1 MATASWKA
9 CYIPISH
16 KDMQAVN
23 NDLFS
28 EPISSSSELK
38 QLSAEVLKKY
48 LLPLFTNKSILK
60 IGHNAKFDM
69 HFLAQIFGEDAEI
82 FPLDDTCVMSY
93 DLDSSEHGHS
103 LDELSE
109 LFLAHKMISYEE
121 VCGSGKN
128 KITIVVFDYRGKKVV
143 PSGSCRRMAHGNFDA
158 VHQIDILA

>member
-1 MATASWKA
+1 M
-9 CYIPISH
+9 
-16 KDMQAVN
+16 
-23 NDLFS
+23 
-28 EPISSSSELK
+28 
-38 QLSAEVLKKY
+38 
-48 LLPLFTNKSILK
+48 K
-60 IGHNAKFDM
+60 IGHNAKFDT

-128 KITIVVFDYRGKKVV
+128 KITFDEVPLDKALDYAAEDADITLRLYQLFKPRLSREKKAFIYEHFDR
-143 PSGSCRRMAHGNFDA
+143 PLISTLKKWKSAALWLTRRLSGSSAS
-158 VHQIDILA
+158 ILMPT